1 MSLFERLSGVV
12 ICRALT
18 DLFLHDSSWRHIN
31 IRSSFPDESAKI
43 KCAQP
48 HSEGG
53 QTVRV
58 VPTAGLEEIELE
70 AEGLNIYPDL
80 QGPGGSIKMDNV
92 MQDRRGKVKIIDV

>member
-70 AEGLNIYPDL
+70 GGYYNQHGIRVFFQYQCYVRAYLCQQEGD
-80 QGPGGSIKMDNV
+80 DEV
-92 MQDRRGKVKIIDV
+92 FR